1 MRILDCTLGLASD
14 AVSLAVHIGEEGH
27 ITGLEAAQTLYIVTD
42 YGLKNCRI
50 NNKKIDQALERISV
64 QNVRYED
71 FLARTEENFDAVYF
85 DPMFDHGLY
94 KSSGINAL
102 RPFADYTR
110 LSQQYLEQA
119 LSVAPKVVV
128 KYRQNDELDL
138 IFDEVIKGKY
148 SPIAFGVCYRR

>member
-1 MRILDCTLGLASD
+1 M
-14 AVSLAVHIGEEGH
+14 AVHIGEEGH
-27 ITGLEAAQTLYIVTD
+27 ITGLEAAQALYIVTD

-94 KSSGINAL
+94 NPRINAL
-102 RPFADYTR
+102 ASFLPIIRAFHSNIWSRR
-110 LSQQYLEQA
+110 L
-119 LSVAPKVVV
+119 V
-128 KYRQNDELDL
+128 
-138 IFDEVIKGKY
+138 
-148 SPIAFGVCYRR
+148 